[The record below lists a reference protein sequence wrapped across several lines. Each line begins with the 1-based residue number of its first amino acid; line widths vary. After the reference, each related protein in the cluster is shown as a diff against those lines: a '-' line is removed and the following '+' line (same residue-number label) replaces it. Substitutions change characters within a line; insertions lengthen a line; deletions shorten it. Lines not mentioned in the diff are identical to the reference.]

1 MSVRSRYA
9 MLTVDTEA
17 LPKRAPADHVNR
29 LIWGRHENGTAGV
42 REMCAIGDE
51 FCAKHLFFVDSCGA
65 YSCYD
70 EIAEVIRW
78 LDRAGQDVQLH
89 AHPEY
94 LPKEFWRQHGF
105 GIRPKLMNLYDD
117 EGKAEFVIKHFSK
130 LISDITGK
138 GVVAFRAGSFRWN
151 SSMLHALKAADIPL
165 SFNNSMLARLRQQC
179 VYSEPTSHPFRWSNG
194 VIEVPATEQR
204 ILPLIGREDWW
215 ARLQYP
221 ESSYFR
227 FRPWWGPL
235 LGNVLSG
242 SPPFAVFLI
251 HSWSLLHW
259 DENGYGVYKDDRLL
273 EGYRKLLK
281 KLARDYDIITSRDFL
296 ELHARGR
303 ITITHTVDVDR
314 AQA

>member
-1 MSVRSRYA
+1 MSGNSRYA

-51 FCAKHLFFVDSCGA
+51 FRAKHLFFVDSCGA

-78 LDRAGQDVQLH
+78 LDREGQDVQLH

-105 GIRPKLMNLYDD
+105 TFRPKHMNQYDD
-117 EGKAEFVIKHFSK
+117 DGKAEFVIKHFGR

-138 GVVAFRAGSFRWN
+138 AIVAFRAGSFRWN
-151 SSMLHALKAADIPL
+151 SSTMRALKTANIPL
-165 SFNNSMLARLRQQC
+165 SFNNSMLALFRKQC
-179 VYSEPTSHPFRWSNG
+179 IYSEPTSHPYLWSNG
-194 VIEVPATEQR
+194 VIEVPVTEQR
-204 ILPLIGREDWW
+204 ILPLIGKEEWW

-221 ESSYFR
+221 ESRYFR
-227 FRPWWGPL
+227 FRPWWGPFL
-235 LGNVLSG
+235 FNVLSG
-242 SPPFAVFLI
+242 SPQFSVFLL
-251 HSWSLLHW
+251 HSWSLLYW
-259 DENGYGVYKDDRLL
+259 DENGYGVYKDDRRL
-273 EGYRKLLK
+273 EGYRKLIK
-281 KLARDYDIITSRDFL
+281 KLAKDYDIITSRDFL
-296 ELHARGR
+296 DLHKDGR
-303 ITITHTVDVDR
+303 ITTTHTVDLAR
-314 AQA
+314 AEI